1 MREKDFN
8 IDLRQQRGY
17 FDKTAPLTPVKFF
30 IIILIGCLSITNGF
44 FLNGQSDTILLDKI
58 AAVVNEEIITLIDID
73 KALQFYPIL
82 RKKGESENQF
92 YAKVLDDLINHK
104 IIYLE
109 HRDDFQLKEED
120 YVQVQSEA
128 IEKMGSLDEFMRLL
142 KSFDM
147 QWQDFKD
154 FVREKVVYEKVLA
167 QQLQEKISVNFYE
180 IENFYQ
186 QEYLPLQQQM
196 GLTPRSLIDMSS
208 LIENHL
214 RKIRT
219 GEKLADW
226 LKEIRSSYQIKN
238 KMSNE
243 TPN

>member
-1 MREKDFN
+1 MNNKK
-8 IDLRQQRGY
+8 L
-17 FDKTAPLTPVKFF
+17 
-30 IIILIGCLSITNGF
+30 IIIVALLLSCIAQSPA
-44 FLNGQSDTILLDKI
+44 LLSQSDSILLDKI

-73 KALQFYPIL
+73 KAIQFYPIL
-82 RKKGESENQF
+82 RKKGESDNQF
-92 YAKVLDDLINHK
+92 YTNVLEDLINHK

-109 HRDDFQLKEED
+109 HRNDFQLKEED

-147 QWQDFKD
+147 EWLDFKD
-154 FVREKVVYEKVLA
+154 FVREKVVFEKILA
-167 QQLQEKISVNFYE
+167 QQLQVNISVNFNE
-180 IENFYQ
+180 IESFYQ

-208 LIENHL
+208 QIENHL

-219 GEKLADW
+219 REELAGW
-226 LKEIRSSYQIKN
+226 LKEIRTSYQIKN
-238 KMSNE
+238 KMNK
-243 TPN
+243 